1 MACWCAKGTPPLAAG
16 MLKPGGSAT
25 MSLDRLQDCIE
36 AAKMRHAD
44 VQAILQQ
51 SLDAYFAAAS

>member
-1 MACWCAKGTPPLAAG
+1 
-16 MLKPGGSAT
+16 MLKPGGRAS

-44 VQAILQQ
+44 VQAILHQ
-51 SLDAYFAAAS
+51 SLDAHFAAS